1 MEQIGALIA
10 GRTDMVFLALV
21 FLSFAL
27 LTIGV
32 GMSASSSMHIRRRM
46 AEASEPAGSKD
57 AKPELIT
64 WSAPPDFLSGLMP
77 SDEAK
82 KSELRKLLHSA
93 GYYGTGAL
101 LWFQGIRVVSGVTLG
116 MLSAVLYSRF
126 FPEHTYVSAVLASVS
141 LAFCGYVLPRSL
153 LSIQRDRLLDEYRT
167 GFPDFLDM
175 QIVCI
180 GAGASIESSMERA
193 SSYTAGDYPSL
204 ARNLGLVTL
213 ELRAG
218 KSLAEALNNL
228 ADRLSIPEAR
238 SYAAIIQQSE
248 EFGTSLSTSLRVY
261 SEEMRKAR
269 LSRAEEK
276 ANALPVKLVLPLTL
290 FIFPSV
296 LGVTV
301 VPVIFR
307 LQNLFAN

>member
-1 MEQIGALIA
+1 MEQIGQLLASRMDI
-10 GRTDMVFLALV
+10 VFLALV

-27 LTIGV
+27 VTVGL
-32 GMSASSSMHIRRRM
+32 GMSATSRLHIRRRM
-46 AEASEPAGSKD
+46 AEASEPTSSKS
-57 AKPELIT
+57 AKTEQIT
-64 WSAPPDFLSGLMP
+64 WSAPPEFLSGLMP

-82 KSELRKLLHSA
+82 KSELKKLLHSA

-116 MLSAVLYSRF
+116 MLSAVMYSKF
-126 FPEHTYVSAVLASVS
+126 FPDHTSLQAVLTSVS
-141 LAFCGYVLPRSL
+141 LAFCGYILPRSL

-180 GAGASIESSMERA
+180 GAGASIESSLERA
-193 SSYTAGDYPSL
+193 CSYTSADYPSL

-218 KSLAEALNNL
+218 KSLGEALNNL

-248 EFGTSLSTSLRVY
+248 EFGTSLSASLRVY

-276 ANALPVKLVLPLTL
+276 ANALPVKLVLPLTV

-301 VPVIFR
+301 VPVVLR
-307 LQNLFAN
+307 LQNLFGS